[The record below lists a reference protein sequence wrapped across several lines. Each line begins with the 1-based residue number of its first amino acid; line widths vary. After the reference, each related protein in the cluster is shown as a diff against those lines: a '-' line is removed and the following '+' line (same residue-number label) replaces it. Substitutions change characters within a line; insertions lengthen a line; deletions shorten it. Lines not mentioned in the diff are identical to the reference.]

1 MQYFPFQFILQ
12 YPHAFGKYQI
22 FFIGLPCVYQNAY
35 NISTNVEL
43 IFFRVHSPV
52 FQRLGM
58 LLFAL
63 RAILLNFVTLFFFFL
78 YRYAAKENDTWI
90 RALVKDLTV
99 ETGSGLTVLDP
110 VDVSGGYTSV
120 KDKTNVSLV
129 STDVYIHLSLSVISL
144 LLNLQTQAAAAIQF
158 GNMDP
163 LAPCTNFDRLWVSPK
178 GAY

>member
-1 MQYFPFQFILQ
+1 M
-12 YPHAFGKYQI
+12 
-22 FFIGLPCVYQNAY
+22 
-35 NISTNVEL
+35 
-43 IFFRVHSPV
+43 SP
-52 FQRLGM
+52 
-58 LLFAL
+58 
-63 RAILLNFVTLFFFFL
+63 FFFFL